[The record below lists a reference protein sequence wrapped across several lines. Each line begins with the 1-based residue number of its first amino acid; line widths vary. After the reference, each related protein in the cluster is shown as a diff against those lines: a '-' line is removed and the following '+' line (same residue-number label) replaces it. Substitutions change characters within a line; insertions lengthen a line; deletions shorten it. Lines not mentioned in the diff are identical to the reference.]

1 MTSPLNVFAQ
11 LSILGGNGEEIS
23 VSAKDEIITID
34 FASFWVGRSLL
45 KSQFSNRN
53 KREIMLQKLQNGLQY
68 ADLALEFRVARQ
80 LIIARLT
87 PQSRPNWLSRWLGY
101 GPLELKPW
109 PILLSLFRR

>member
-1 MTSPLNVFAQ
+1 MTGPLNVFAQ

-34 FASFWVGRSLL
+34 FASFWVGRSIL

-53 KREIMLQKLQNGLQY
+53 KRETMLQRLQNGLQY
-68 ADLALEFRVARQ
+68 ADLALEFRVARRV
-80 LIIARLT
+80 IARLS

-101 GPLELKPW
+101 GPLELKLW
-109 PILLSLFRR
+109 PILLSLFHR